1 MSWMDEIGGLVQQY
15 EAGQHQATPP
25 GQVAQHYDQV
35 SQSAPCSVI
44 ATGLAD
50 AFRSGQAGGFGQI
63 ASQLFGNSAGGQQ
76 ANLLN
81 MLLSTAGPGLAT
93 ALASGNLPGL
103 SSILGGSGGAPRQL
117 TPEEA
122 SQVPVEEIQ
131 HLANHVN
138 NNDPSIVDRVS
149 EIYAEHPAV
158 VKTLGS
164 AALAIAMA
172 KIAQRATA

>member
-15 EAGQHQATPP
+15 AAGQHQTAPA
-25 GQVAQHYDQV
+25 GQVEQHYDQV
-35 SQSAPCSVI
+35 SQAAPTSTM
-44 ATGLAD
+44 ASGLAD

-81 MLLSTAGPGLAT
+81 MLLATAGPGLASV
-93 ALASGNLPGL
+93 LASGNLPGL
-103 SSILGGSGGAPRQL
+103 SSILGGGAPRQL

-122 SQVPVEEIQ
+122 SQVPPAEIQ
-131 HLANHVN
+131 HLANHVQ

-164 AALAIAMA
+164 AALAVAMA
-172 KIAQRATA
+172 KIAQRMA